1 MRNRLILAGL
11 GILLIVAAA
20 LVFSVSRLEPPP
32 PAASA
37 LVEDHDHAA
46 ELLPPAPVGRTLFG
60 GNSGELRASPA
71 AIARAT
77 PAIRDGMPVAMPS
90 LEVFA
95 PARFQ
100 ATPESRQSEHPWESG
115 WRSRTQGGPRSP
127 WPQQGS

>member
-1 MRNRLILAGL
+1 MKMDGRMRNRLILAGL
-11 GILLIVAAA
+11 GILMIIAAA
-20 LVFSVSRLEPPP
+20 LVFSLSRLDPPP

-37 LVEDHDHAA
+37 VIGDHDHAA

-77 PAIRDGMPVAMPS
+77 PLVRASTPVAIVP

-100 ATPESRQSEHPWESG
+100 ATPAVTPS
-115 WRSRTQGGPRSP
+115 SP
-127 WPQQGS
+127 AGTSP